1 MRRCGLVLAG
11 WILGTILPLL
21 AAAPSG
27 AASIEIWP
35 IGQTQSQP
43 LAIKPMAKSE
53 TLEFRD
59 LSRVAFRYV
68 ISDSTGA
75 ELMAFSGTG
84 KLQTSG
90 AKPLWQW
97 QVDRLAAGGQTFD
110 ADKPLATVLMQTDR
124 RGAVTRSQAQF
135 PGFVTGGDP
144 EPGSLLH
151 LFTTWL
157 VAGLSRGFVALPE
170 GAVKPNGDVADPNIY
185 FEGFLTGVSPDALIT
200 KRLPMAKALGVAEYA
215 DADVIVARAQG
226 EMVAERLADRTV
238 VQVDGHSLVDLD
250 TGLPVY
256 TDHKVHYRIERASGD
271 PIDADLVIR
280 TYLQY

>member
-1 MRRCGLVLAG
+1 MRRYGLVLAG
-11 WILGTILPLL
+11 WLLGSVTLFATTPSP
-21 AAAPSG
+21 AAG
-27 AASIEIWP
+27 IEIWP
-35 IGQTQSQP
+35 IGQGQSQP
-43 LAIKPMAKSE
+43 LAIKPMARSE

-59 LSRVAFRYV
+59 LSHVAFRYV
-68 ISDSTGA
+68 IADSTGEA
-75 ELMAFSGTG
+75 LMVFSGTG

-97 QVDRLAAGGQTFD
+97 QIDKAVAGGQSFG

-124 RGAVTRSQAQF
+124 RGNVMRSQAQF
-135 PGFVTGGDP
+135 PAFVSGGEP

-157 VAGLSRGFVALPE
+157 VAGMSRGFVALPE
-170 GAVKPNGDVADPNIY
+170 GDIRPNGDVADPNIY

-238 VQVDGHSLVDLD
+238 VQVEGHSLVDLD

-280 TYLQY
+280 TYLEY